1 LRDFLQHGAA
11 PFHGISR
18 VGGLLGRF
26 AAPVKR
32 AIITWDPWFFRRFSL
47 PECEKIAQS
56 AGQLIPGWFYVILA
70 LIALIVVALF
80 IAAAVCVLLALVRL
94 FSRDHDSD

>member
-56 AGQLIPGWFYVILA
+56 AVSSERCKEDFNLLSSWRDRLLPGMSERW
-70 LIALIVVALF
+70 
-80 IAAAVCVLLALVRL
+80 LLQ
-94 FSRDHDSD
+94 FGG